1 MVRLNE
7 TACEKLFHLSGL
19 THLFAYRHAAAQSS
33 RQTNDFG
40 NERLQSQILL

>member
-1 MVRLNE
+1 MLRLNE
-7 TACEKLFHLSGL
+7 TAREKLFNLSGL

-40 NERLQSQILL
+40 NERLQSQIFL